1 MRIAGTVSLD
11 SVMDELRTRR
21 RVFHSEAD
29 FQHAFAWAVHRID
42 EAVSVRLEMRQER
55 AEYLDLLCCGP
66 NGRTAIEFKYFT
78 AHWVGTDSCLDEQF
92 HLRGHAATDLARRN
106 FVFDIERLERF
117 CRSTVTPTNGLAIL
131 LTNDR
136 RLWDPPPH
144 KRTTRDQEFRVHD
157 GRRLT
162 GTLRWG
168 RDGSH
173 HLPNQRDLT
182 GDYVLSWR
190 DYTDQPGSNGRFRW
204 LGVPVNDLDAPAVLA
219 PGATG

>member
-1 MRIAGTVSLD
+1 MRIAGAVSLD
-11 SVMDELRTRR
+11 SVMDELWAKRK
-21 RVFHSEAD
+21 VFHSEAD

-42 EAVSVRLEMRQER
+42 SAVSVRLEVRQEK

-78 AHWVGTDSCLDEQF
+78 ARWVGTDPGTDEEF
-92 HLRGHAATDLARRN
+92 RLRGHAATDLARRN
-106 FVFDIERLERF
+106 FVFDIARLERF
-117 CRSTVTPTNGLAIL
+117 CRSGDTTTNGLAIL

-136 RLWDPPPH
+136 TLWNAPPPT
-144 KRTTRDQEFRVHD
+144 RTTRDQEFRVHD

-168 RDGSH
+168 RDGCH

-182 GDYVLSWR
+182 GDYVLRWR
-190 DYTDQPGSNGRFRW
+190 DYTDLPGSNGRFRW

-219 PGATG
+219 PDATG